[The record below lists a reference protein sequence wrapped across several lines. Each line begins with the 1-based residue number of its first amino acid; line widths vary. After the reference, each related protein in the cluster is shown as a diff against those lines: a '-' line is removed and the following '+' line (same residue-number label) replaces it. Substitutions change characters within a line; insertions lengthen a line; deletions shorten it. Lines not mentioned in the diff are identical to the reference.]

1 MRAARSVGAALA
13 LPVVL
18 IAAWWLTTL
27 DNTDPFVPEPRQLVD
42 DFVHV
47 WLGSS
52 LLWDQVV
59 PSLTRLVVGLGA
71 AVVGGIVL
79 GVVIGSN
86 RVVRKLV
93 SPLLEFIRA
102 VPPPV
107 LLPVLLLLM
116 GIEDSSKVFLIA
128 LGCLWPI
135 LLNTVDGVRSVDDVL
150 SDTTRTYGI
159 TGWNRLRFFVL
170 PAALPR
176 IATGIRLAL
185 PISIILMVVSEM
197 YAVTGGGLGSQIIL
211 FQRTF
216 QNGPMWAGI
225 LVLGLLGVALA
236 FLFRVFERSM
246 LGWYHG
252 QREAESSDR

>member
-1 MRAARSVGAALA
+1 MRAVRSVGAALA

-18 IAAWWLTTL
+18 IAVWWLTTL

-71 AVVGGIVL
+71 VVVGGIVL

-102 VPPPV
+102 VRRRCCSR
-107 LLPVLLLLM
+107 
-116 GIEDSSKVFLIA
+116 SS
-128 LGCLWPI
+128 CC
-135 LLNTVDGVRSVDDVL
+135 
-150 SDTTRTYGI
+150 
-159 TGWNRLRFFVL
+159 
-170 PAALPR
+170 
-176 IATGIRLAL
+176 
-185 PISIILMVVSEM
+185 
-197 YAVTGGGLGSQIIL
+197 
-211 FQRTF
+211 
-216 QNGPMWAGI
+216 
-225 LVLGLLGVALA
+225 
-236 FLFRVFERSM
+236 
-246 LGWYHG
+246 
-252 QREAESSDR
+252 